1 MRTSAFR
8 TEVEFRQHFWS
19 SSGRLKK
26 VLDMAVDSIRK
37 RTSFAPQKKIEW
49 RDHQGEGIQNWIH
62 QTEKAEE
69 KWIEETTKTIG
80 VWRDISRSVYLRWA
94 ITINAMHVSA
104 KHYASLSADRRLK
117 TETIRSLDGNAVK
130 VPLAVWTGAEASERY
145 GESQELIAAYGF
157 ADMYGVIEDIV
168 FDAHEIFRRHQP
180 GDLIK
185 GSEFK
190 DLRRLYA
197 KRGENPDAWASAWS
211 KRFEDWRRKK
221 LYDGLPRVAL
231 SYWTG
236 CGLKEPSTYKYT
248 NVSDWMD
255 TIKMFSVLRNHITHS
270 APTVTQEL
278 EESCKIK
285 GSMGFNFSAGAEL
298 KVELFHLMAIE
309 CFIDQYLTALN
320 MSLLELVYGKGHWAK
335 LARKFE
341 QNPG

>member
-1 MRTSAFR
+1 MRDSAFLMK
-8 TEVEFRQHFWS
+8 VEFPLHFWS
-19 SSGRLKK
+19 SSGRLMK
-26 VLDMAVDSIRK
+26 VVGMAVDSIRK

-62 QTEKAEE
+62 RTEKVEE
-69 KWIEETTKTIG
+69 KWIEETTETIG
-80 VWRDISRSVYLRWA
+80 SWRDISRSVYLRWA

-104 KHYASLSADRRLK
+104 KHYENLPEDRRLK
-117 TETIRSLDGNAVK
+117 TETLRSSNGVAEK
-130 VPLAVWTGAEASERY
+130 IPLAIWSGAEASERY
-145 GESQELIAAYGF
+145 VESQELISAYGF

-185 GSEFK
+185 GPEFR
-190 DLRRLYA
+190 DLRRKLA
-197 KRGENPDAWASAWS
+197 KKDDDPEAWEAAWS

-248 NVSDWMD
+248 NVADWMD
-255 TIKMFSVLRNHITHS
+255 TIKMFGVLRNHITHS
-270 APTVTQEL
+270 APMVTREL
-278 EESCKIK
+278 EDSCKIK
-285 GSMGFNFSAGAEL
+285 GNMGFSYVTGTEL
-298 KVELFHLMAIE
+298 NVELFHLMAIE

-335 LARKFE
+335 LAKKF
-341 QNPG
+341 Q